1 MTSHVPERGVSDDLP
16 GKIALVTG
24 AGKRI
29 GRAIA
34 IELAEAGVNV
44 VVHDRRPWKEKPRKY
59 AARWWIAA

>member
-16 GKIALVTG
+16 GKVALVTG

-34 IELAEAGVNV
+34 IELAEAGVHVGKFISENQ
-44 VVHDRRPWKEKPRKY
+44 RRTSEDHGRRHQP
-59 AARWWIAA
+59 